1 MKDQSEILKIK
12 KLKVAGVG
20 LDGGQGW
27 VYLNGL
33 SAKPVAVIWSF
44 GGGWEHVSASYS
56 NRCPTWDE
64 MCKLKEMFFKSEE
77 VVVQYHP
84 KQSQY
89 VNIHPY
95 CLHLWRKSGE
105 DFETPPIIYV

>member
-1 MKDQSEILKIK
+1 M
-12 KLKVAGVG
+12 
-20 LDGGQGW
+20 
-27 VYLNGL
+27 
-33 SAKPVAVIWSF
+33 AVVWSF
-44 GGGWEHVSASYS
+44 GGGWEHISASYS

-64 MCKLKEMFFKSEE
+64 MCKLKDMFFEPEE

-105 DFETPPIIYV
+105 DFETPPTMYV